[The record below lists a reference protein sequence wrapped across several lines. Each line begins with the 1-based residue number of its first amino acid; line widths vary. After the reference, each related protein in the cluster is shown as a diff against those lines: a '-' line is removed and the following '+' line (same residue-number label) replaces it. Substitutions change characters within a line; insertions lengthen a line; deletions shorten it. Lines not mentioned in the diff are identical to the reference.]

1 MINSR
6 QTKRSFTQIRQ
17 SNSFSNKSLDART
30 LPTNYSVVSA
40 SPTDT
45 HSISFTAA
53 VTPTN
58 VQEYRISP
66 TFLVKKVTRSGLAN
80 MSNIQ
85 TFRDSNMKD
94 PSIAHDDH
102 DNSAKH
108 RRILRPM
115 VNIVRVSRRSK
126 IDSADKANSG
136 IIRQDIPKRRLK
148 RVSWVTIAKIPTR
161 LRRTRVLS
169 ADNMRTIHVN
179 QSAMEMQPIVD
190 RTVNRYNEIM
200 VKTLPRNIVRTQ
212 SNII

>member
-40 SPTDT
+40 SPTDM

-85 TFRDSNMKD
+85 TFRNSNMKD